1 MTKRLTKWSKGIIVE
16 GKHYWSND
24 SILKHDNLIRKQTLS
39 EVLKEF
45 KSRLRDERKSPP
57 FDEGIELV
65 LSWAVYWL
73 EQKLKEME

>member
-1 MTKRLTKWSKGIIVE
+1 M
-16 GKHYWSND
+16 N
-24 SILKHDNLIRKQTLS
+24 KHDNQIRKQTLE

-57 FDEGIELV
+57 FDERDEGIELI

-73 EQKLKEME
+73 EQKIKELSK